1 MVEVC
6 SCSPFRVAQGLHT
19 CAIVLPFM
27 AGSQQPA
34 YEARMLPARAV
45 VIIAMA
51 LAGLPAG
58 ADAAPASPAREAE
71 PGKLVCLSQ
80 AQRRELVAAR
90 KVVPLATALRAVR
103 GMADAR
109 VRRSSTKSDIINA
122 RLCRGPD
129 GLVYR
134 LTVLARDGKVVTL
147 SVDAVSGKLVGGE

>member
-1 MVEVC
+1 
-6 SCSPFRVAQGLHT
+6 
-19 CAIVLPFM
+19 VLPFM

-34 YEARMLPARAV
+34 YEAQMLPARAA

-58 ADAAPASPAREAE
+58 ADAAPASPVAREAE